1 MTTLI
6 RDYLIT
12 LNFATTIWTA
22 SLVYLIPLA
31 HRKML
36 ILRLLAA
43 SVCFLSLGL
52 LLRLYITP
60 IYQLGSYLL
69 HIALCVLLFRVC
81 CNISWRDSL
90 FGASCGFATQFF
102 ATSLASLLVPDQML
116 PNYGTE
122 AGMLIFPQATPTTI
136 GIHAAVYLA
145 AYWFLARRITSGG
158 RYGIRSSR
166 LAISAIILLL
176 FGSLL
181 NGRTYN
187 LYYGDS
193 NPQAYQTCLIYG
205 LLCSALY
212 LMVQSSAQQEIQL
225 GTRIEVERQL
235 RERQRRQYEQSRKNI
250 ELINQKCHALKI
262 RLAELSRASADPAS
276 RQNIEE
282 LENSV
287 MIYDGTMHTGN
298 PVLDTVLTEK
308 SLLCEQKGIEWT
320 CMADGEQLAFLD
332 TIDLYILFGAALDRA
347 ISQVEHIQEPARR
360 VIAVTA
366 NVSRGA
372 AFLQFENY
380 LSDGTAKEL
389 PPELGPIVK
398 KYGGEICA
406 EVQDGISLTRILL
419 PLPPKSQ

>member
-12 LNFATTIWTA
+12 PNFATTIWAA

-69 HIALCVLLFRVC
+69 HIALCVLLFRAC
-81 CNISWRDSL
+81 CSISWRDSL

-102 ATSLASLLVPDQML
+102 ATSLTSLLVPDQML

-145 AYWFLARRITSGG
+145 AYWFLARRIAIGG

-225 GTRIEVERQL
+225 GTRIEVGRQL

-262 RLAELSRASADPAS
+262 RLAELSRTSADPAS
-276 RQNIEE
+276 
-282 LENSV
+282 
-287 MIYDGTMHTGN
+287 
-298 PVLDTVLTEK
+298 
-308 SLLCEQKGIEWT
+308 
-320 CMADGEQLAFLD
+320 
-332 TIDLYILFGAALDRA
+332 
-347 ISQVEHIQEPARR
+347 AR
-360 VIAVTA
+360 I
-366 NVSRGA
+366 
-372 AFLQFENY
+372 
-380 LSDGTAKEL
+380 
-389 PPELGPIVK
+389 
-398 KYGGEICA
+398 
-406 EVQDGISLTRILL
+406 
-419 PLPPKSQ
+419 